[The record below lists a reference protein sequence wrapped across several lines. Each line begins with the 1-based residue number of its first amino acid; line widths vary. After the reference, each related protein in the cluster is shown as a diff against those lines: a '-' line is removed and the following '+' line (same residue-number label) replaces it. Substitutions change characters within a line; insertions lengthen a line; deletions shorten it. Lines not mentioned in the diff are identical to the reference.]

1 MRAPVHIDFVDRKPR
16 QARLGALL
24 LALGAP
30 ALVAVGVLYR
40 GIEQRSAGLALQL
53 EARNPVRHLSPENQ
67 AQFARESAMSA
78 RTAQELA
85 TPWTQLLA
93 ELEGASKDNAGQVAV
108 LSVEPDH
115 AKHKVH
121 LKGEAQNLELT
132 IAYVE
137 RLQHAGSLRYPML
150 DSHELR
156 SDDPQHPVRFE
167 LTADWED
174 GS

>member
-1 MRAPVHIDFVDRKPR
+1 MRALVHLDFVDRKPR
-16 QARLGALL
+16 QARLGAALLAVGAVALIAVLL
-24 LALGAP
+24 LCRSL
-30 ALVAVGVLYR
+30 
-40 GIEQRSAGLALQL
+40 EQRSAGLALQI
-53 EARNPVRHLSPENQ
+53 EARSPSRHLSPDSQVQ
-67 AQFARESAMSA
+67 AARESAMSA
-78 RTAQELA
+78 RTAEELA

-93 ELEGASKDNAGQVAV
+93 ELETASKDNAGQVAV

-132 IAYVE
+132 IAYLE
-137 RLQHAGSLRYPML
+137 RLQRAGSLRYPML

-167 LTADWED
+167 VTADWED